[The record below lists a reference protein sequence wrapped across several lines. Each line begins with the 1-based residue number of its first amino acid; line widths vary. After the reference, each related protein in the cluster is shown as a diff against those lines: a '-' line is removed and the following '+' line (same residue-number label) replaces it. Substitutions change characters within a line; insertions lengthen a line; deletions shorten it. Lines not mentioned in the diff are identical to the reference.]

1 MNKQTRDDCDTID
14 HPSDRYER
22 GIAILRQVGGE
33 NYDAPIRALQDI
45 APALGRFTVEF
56 GYGDVLSRPA
66 LGLKTRQLCTVA
78 ALAALGNAA
87 PQLRYHI
94 HGARNVGWS
103 PREIVE
109 ALILVTVY
117 AGFPAALNGIS
128 AVREVFEQ
136 RGDMPDGN
144 EALLESTTASDRYE
158 QGMRTLQRV
167 SGSSGAAVID
177 SLKDIAPDLGRLII
191 EFSYGDVISRAGLDE
206 KSKELATIAMC
217 TALGTA
223 QPQLVVHIHAA
234 LNVGATAEEVVE
246 TIQQMA
252 VYAGFPAAL
261 NGISIARKVF
271 TDRTEHLLK

>member
-1 MNKQTRDDCDTID
+1 MSEQKTNDFDTAD

-22 GIAILRQVGGE
+22 GIAFLRQVGGAD
-33 NYDAPIRALQDI
+33 YDAPIRALLDI

-66 LGLKTRQLCTVA
+66 LALKTRQLCTVA

-94 HGARNVGWS
+94 HGARNLGWS

-109 ALILVTVY
+109 VLILVTVY

-128 AVREVFEQ
+128 AAREVFEQ
-136 RGDMPDGN
+136 RGDVPDAH
-144 EALLESTTASDRYE
+144 ELPLEGVASPDRYE
-158 QGMRTLQRV
+158 QGVQTLQRV
-167 SGSSGAAVID
+167 SGGSGTAVIE
-177 SLKDIAPDLGRLII
+177 SLKDIAPDLGRFII

-206 KSKELATIAMC
+206 KTKELATIAMC

-223 QPQLVVHIHAA
+223 QPQLAVHINAA
-234 LNVGATAEEVVE
+234 LNVGATAEEIVE
-246 TIQQMA
+246 TIQQMV

-271 TDRTEHLLK
+271 TDRTEHL

>member
-1 MNKQTRDDCDTID
+1 MSKQKTDDFDTTD

-22 GIAILRQVGGE
+22 GIAILRQVGGT

-66 LGLKTRQLCTVA
+66 LALKLRQLCTVA

-109 ALILVTVY
+109 VLILVTVY

-128 AVREVFEQ
+128 AAREVFEQ
-136 RGDMPDGN
+136 RGDVLDGN
-144 EALLESTTASDRYE
+144 ETPLESATAPDRYE
-158 QGMRTLQRV
+158 QGVRTLQRV
-167 SGSSGAAVID
+167 SGGSGTAVID
-177 SLKDIAPDLGRLII
+177 SLKAIAPDLGRFII
-191 EFSYGDVISRAGLDE
+191 EFSYGDIISRSGLDE
-206 KSKELATIAMC
+206 KTKELATIAMC
-217 TALGTA
+217 TALGTV
-223 QPQLVVHIHAA
+223 QPQLAVHIHAA
-234 LNVGATAEEVVE
+234 LNVGVTTEEVVE
-246 TIQQMA
+246 AIQQMA
-252 VYAGFPAAL
+252 LYAGFPAAL
-261 NGISIARKVF
+261 NGINIARKVF
-271 TDRTEHLLK
+271 TDHTEPL

>member
-1 MNKQTRDDCDTID
+1 MSKQKVDEFDTID
-14 HPSDRYER
+14 NDSDRYKR
-22 GIAILRQVGGE
+22 GIAILQQVGGTD
-33 NYDAPIRALQDI
+33 YDAPIRALQDI

-56 GYGDVLSRPA
+56 GYGDVLSRPT
-66 LGLKTRQLCTVA
+66 LGLKPRQLCTVA

-103 PREIVE
+103 PGEIVE
-109 ALILVTVY
+109 VLILVAGY

-128 AVREVFEQ
+128 AAREIFEQ
-136 RGDMPDGN
+136 RGDRPLGDETPLGS
-144 EALLESTTASDRYE
+144 ETTSDRYE
-158 QGMRTLQRV
+158 RGMRTLQRV
-167 SGSSGAAVID
+167 SRGSGAAVIE
-177 SLKDIAPDLGRLII
+177 SLKDIAPDLGRFII
-191 EFSYGDVISRAGLDE
+191 EFAYGDIISRSGLDD
-206 KSKELATIAMC
+206 KIKELATIAMC
-217 TALGTA
+217 TALGTV
-223 QPQLVVHIHAA
+223 QPQLAVHINAA

-271 TDRTEHLLK
+271 ADRTEHP

>member
-1 MNKQTRDDCDTID
+1 MSTQQTDDFDAID
-14 HPSDRYER
+14 HPSDRYKR
-22 GIAILRQVGGE
+22 GIALLRQVGGT

-56 GYGDVLSRPA
+56 GYGEVLCRPA
-66 LGLKTRQLCTVA
+66 LDLQTRQLCTAA

-109 ALILVTVY
+109 VLILVTVY
-117 AGFPAALNGIS
+117 AGFPAALNSI
-128 AVREVFEQ
+128 AAAREVFEQ
-136 RGDMPDGN
+136 RGDVLDGN
-144 EALLESTTASDRYE
+144 EAPSESATVPDRYE
-158 QGMRTLQRV
+158 QGVRTLQRV
-167 SGSSGAAVID
+167 SGGSGTAVID
-177 SLKDIAPDLGRLII
+177 SLKDIAPDLGRFIV

-206 KSKELATIAMC
+206 KTKELATIAMC

-223 QPQLVVHIHAA
+223 QPQLAVHIHAA

-252 VYAGFPAAL
+252 LYAGFPAAL
-261 NGISIARKVF
+261 NGISTARKVF
-271 TDRTEHLLK
+271 TDRPERL

>member
-1 MNKQTRDDCDTID
+1 MSKQKVDEFDTID
-14 HPSDRYER
+14 HDFDRYKR
-22 GIAILRQVGGE
+22 GMAILQQVGGAD
-33 NYDAPIRALQDI
+33 YDAPIRALQDI

-56 GYGDVLSRPA
+56 GYGDVLSRPT
-66 LGLKTRQLCTVA
+66 LGLKPRQLCTVA

-103 PREIVE
+103 PGEIVE
-109 ALILVTVY
+109 VLILVTGY

-128 AVREVFEQ
+128 AAREIFEQ
-136 RGDMPDGN
+136 RGDMPLGDETPLGS
-144 EALLESTTASDRYE
+144 ETTSDRYE
-158 QGMRTLQRV
+158 RGMRTLQRV
-167 SGSSGAAVID
+167 SRGSGAAVIE
-177 SLKDIAPDLGRLII
+177 SLKDIAPDLGRFII
-191 EFSYGDVISRAGLDE
+191 EFAYGDVISRSGLDD
-206 KSKELATIAMC
+206 KIKELATIAMC
-217 TALGTA
+217 TALGTV
-223 QPQLVVHIHAA
+223 QPQLAVHINAA

-271 TDRTEHLLK
+271 ADRTEHP

>member
-1 MNKQTRDDCDTID
+1 MSKQKVDEFDTINHD
-14 HPSDRYER
+14 SDRYKR
-22 GIAILRQVGGE
+22 GMAILQQVGGAD
-33 NYDAPIRALQDI
+33 YDAPIRALQDI

-56 GYGDVLSRPA
+56 GYGDVLSRPT
-66 LGLKTRQLCTVA
+66 LGLKPRQLCTVA

-103 PREIVE
+103 PGEIVE
-109 ALILVTVY
+109 VLILVTGY

-128 AVREVFEQ
+128 AAREIFEQ
-136 RGDMPDGN
+136 RGDMPLGDETPLGS
-144 EALLESTTASDRYE
+144 ETTSDRYE
-158 QGMRTLQRV
+158 RGMRTLQRV
-167 SGSSGAAVID
+167 SRGSGAAVIE
-177 SLKDIAPDLGRLII
+177 SLKDIAPDLGRFII
-191 EFSYGDVISRAGLDE
+191 EFAYGDVISRSGLDD
-206 KSKELATIAMC
+206 KIKELATIAMC
-217 TALGTA
+217 TALGTV
-223 QPQLVVHIHAA
+223 QPQLAVHINAA

-271 TDRTEHLLK
+271 ADRTEHP

>member
-1 MNKQTRDDCDTID
+1 MSEQEVDKFDTID
-14 HPSDRYER
+14 HDSDRYKR
-22 GIAILRQVGGE
+22 GMAILQKVGGA

-56 GYGDVLSRPA
+56 GYGDVIARPA
-66 LGLKTRQLCTVA
+66 LDLKTRQLCTVA

-103 PREIVE
+103 PAEIVE
-109 ALILVTVY
+109 ILILVSVY

-128 AVREVFEQ
+128 AAREVFSQ
-136 RGDMPDGN
+136 REDLPEDD
-144 EALLESTTASDRYE
+144 EAPLSSATTDDRYE
-158 QGMRTLQRV
+158 RGMQTLQRV
-167 SGSSGAAVID
+167 SRGSGAAVIE
-177 SLKDIAPDLGRLII
+177 SLKDIAPDLGRFII
-191 EFSYGDVISRAGLDE
+191 EFSYGDVISRSRLDD
-206 KSKELATIAMC
+206 KTKELATIAMC

-223 QPQLVVHIHAA
+223 QPQLAVHINAA
-234 LNVGATAEEVVE
+234 INVGATNEEVVE

-261 NGISIARKVF
+261 NGISVARKVF
-271 TDRTEHLLK
+271 TDRDAQPS

>member
-1 MNKQTRDDCDTID
+1 MMSQQKVDEFDTID
-14 HPSDRYER
+14 NDSDRYKR
-22 GIAILRQVGGE
+22 GMAILQQVGGAD
-33 NYDAPIRALQDI
+33 YDVPIRALQDI

-66 LGLKTRQLCTVA
+66 LGLQTRQLCTVA

-103 PREIVE
+103 PAEIVE
-109 ALILVTVY
+109 VLILVTGY

-128 AVREVFEQ
+128 AAREIFEQ
-136 RGDMPDGN
+136 RGDRPLG
-144 EALLESTTASDRYE
+144 EETPLGSETTSDRYE
-158 QGMRTLQRV
+158 RGMRTLQRV
-167 SGSSGAAVID
+167 SRGSGAAVIE
-177 SLKDIAPDLGRLII
+177 SLKDIAPDLGRFII
-191 EFSYGDVISRAGLDE
+191 EFGYGDIISRSGLDDTI
-206 KSKELATIAMC
+206 KELATIAMC
-217 TALGTA
+217 TALGTV
-223 QPQLVVHIHAA
+223 QPQLAVHINAA

-271 TDRTEHLLK
+271 ADRSEHP

>member
-1 MNKQTRDDCDTID
+1 MSDQTTGDTDPID
-14 HPSDRYER
+14 QPSDRYER
-22 GIAILRQVGGE
+22 GMAILRQVGGA

-45 APALGRFTVEF
+45 APALGRLTIEF
-56 GYGDVLSRPA
+56 GYGDIISRPA

-103 PREIVE
+103 PGEIVE
-109 ALILVTVY
+109 ILILVTVY

-128 AVREVFEQ
+128 AAREVFEQ
-136 RGDMPDGN
+136 RGDVLESN
-144 EALLESTTASDRYE
+144 EAPLESEAALDRYTQGE
-158 QGMRTLQRV
+158 QTLQRV
-167 SGSSGAAVID
+167 SGGSGRSVID
-177 SLKDIAPDLGRLII
+177 SLKDIAPDLGRFII
-191 EFSYGDVISRAGLDE
+191 EFSYGDVISRAGLDAQT
-206 KSKELATIAMC
+206 KELATIAMC
-217 TALGTA
+217 TALGTV
-223 QPQLVVHIHAA
+223 QPQLAVHINAA
-234 LNVGATAEEVVE
+234 LNVGATTEEVVE

-271 TDRTEHLLK
+271 ADRAKPSQE

>member
-1 MNKQTRDDCDTID
+1 MMSKQKVDEFDTID
-14 HPSDRYER
+14 NDSDRYKR
-22 GIAILRQVGGE
+22 GIAILQQVGGAD
-33 NYDAPIRALQDI
+33 YDAPIRALQDI

-56 GYGDVLSRPA
+56 EYGDVLSRPT
-66 LGLKTRQLCTVA
+66 LGLKPRQLCTVA

-103 PREIVE
+103 PGEIVE
-109 ALILVTVY
+109 VLILVTGY

-128 AVREVFEQ
+128 AAREIFEQ
-136 RGDMPDGN
+136 RGDRPLGDETPLGS
-144 EALLESTTASDRYE
+144 ETTSDRYE
-158 QGMRTLQRV
+158 RGMRTLQRV
-167 SGSSGAAVID
+167 SRGSGAAVIE
-177 SLKDIAPDLGRLII
+177 SLKDIAPDLGRFII
-191 EFSYGDVISRAGLDE
+191 EFAYGDIISRSGLDD
-206 KSKELATIAMC
+206 KIKELATIAMC
-217 TALGTA
+217 TALGTV
-223 QPQLVVHIHAA
+223 QPQLAVHINAA

-271 TDRTEHLLK
+271 ADRTEHP